1 MLALLFL
8 TLTFITIITVGA
20 KLVKNRATPVRSGV
34 LLSAV
39 SVAVVC
45 FYSISTDIKQVVEVH
60 SSIKTL
66 FSNGYRR
73 EMLAAQITELRRVQD
88 SIDNLAA
95 KYGVNV
101 SIHIKDG
108 LFIRSLIAQG
118 GNLTGSGEAELA
130 NAKKLEMFINRQN
143 ILANQIN
150 EKIEQAYGQEF
161 NDLNKEL
168 LRLENDPFSGLI
180 VRYYRKHFITSEYI
194 YTDNL
199 RLN

>member
-1 MLALLFL
+1 MLALLL
-8 TLTFITIITVGA
+8 IILSTIVSLITVFKLA
-20 KLVKNRATPVRSGV
+20 KAKVTPVKFGV
-34 LLSAV
+34 LLTVV
-39 SVAVVC
+39 SVLFACLSSV
-45 FYSISTDIKQVVEVH
+45 STGIKQAVEIH

-66 FSNGYRR
+66 FSKEYRG
-73 EMLAAQITELRRVQD
+73 EKLNAQISELRRVQD
-88 SIDNLAA
+88 SIDKLAD

-101 SIHIKDG
+101 SIHVQDG

-130 NAKKLEMFINRQN
+130 NAKKLEMFINKQN

-150 EKIEQAYGQEF
+150 EKIEQVYGQEF
-161 NDLNKEL
+161 NEFNRQL